1 MRYRLTLF
9 SSDSGQP
16 FWMSLYP
23 SPSRIMIASL
33 FAGYLLRQLGW
44 SWSEERGTLKAL
56 KWSLDKIFGDSHS
69 PSIFIISPFLL
80 VQVLFF
86 RRTFRWRRLRF
97 RCGSR
102 VSGVL
107 TAVVVFSRL
116 VGSIEIW
123 NHQGSAERG
132 QRGDV
137 TSRICGVQYVSIIFW
152 CLSRSSPEMMINDQ
166 LKAIGTKDGEDLW
179 IQGGRHPSQLQGGLN
194 RWNRSCWKPFCHWK
208 TTQSRFPQC
217 YISIYHYILLHIYIS
232 IHLWLWIV
240 GISWNVNID
249 ADLASAFEWPVLM
262 YVTGASPPEKISDGH
277 SPVMTC
283 LLSACEEP
291 KHVFMS
297 TQIISPDGMCVHR
310 LRIQ

>member
-1 MRYRLTLF
+1 MRCRLSLF
-9 SSDSGQP
+9 SSISGQP

-69 PSIFIISPFLL
+69 PSLFIISPFLL

-123 NHQGSAERG
+123 NQQGSSVERG

-137 TSRICGVQYVSIIFW
+137 TSQIGGVQYVSIIFW
-152 CLSRSSPEMMINDQ
+152 CLSRSSPEMINDDPNWRPLEQ
-166 LKAIGTKDGEDLW
+166 KMGRTSGSKVAAI
-179 IQGGRHPSQLQGGLN
+179 HPSFKVGSC
-194 RWNRSCWKPFCHWK
+194 WNRSCWKPFCHWK

-217 YISIYHYILLHIYIS
+217 YISTYHYIFTYLYIS
-232 IHLWLWIV
+232 IHMIV
-240 GISWNVNID
+240 DGWHK
-249 ADLASAFEWPVLM
+249 LA
-262 YVTGASPPEKISDGH
+262 
-277 SPVMTC
+277 
-283 LLSACEEP
+283 
-291 KHVFMS
+291 
-297 TQIISPDGMCVHR
+297 
-310 LRIQ
+310 